1 MQTSDMP
8 GHSPTAPSSPPPQ
21 SFPELLRQVGA
32 RIRELRERQAL
43 TLELLGETVGL
54 NAGGMSRIENGRK
67 NFTLKTVNR
76 IALGIGVHTREFF
89 VPPKLSEL
97 EPGASKSHRRKTA
110 RPRAPVVVTDDGS
123 LQELLEHIG
132 SRIRELRELQGL
144 SIQVLADYV
153 GIVPH
158 ALGAIE
164 AGKTNLTIRTAD
176 RIAQGIGVYT
186 YELFIARERSEI
198 QLSSSASTARAAKKK
213 TAGSAK
219 RAAGSAKPAKKGARR
234 VG

>member
-1 MQTSDMP
+1 MP
-8 GHSPTAPSSPPPQ
+8 DHSPIAPSSPLPQ
-21 SFPELLRQVGA
+21 SFPDLLRHVGA

-97 EPGASKSHRRKTA
+97 EPQAPKRRRKTA
-110 RPRAPVVVTDDGS
+110 PPRDPVVITDDGS
-123 LQELLEHIG
+123 LQELLEHVG

-198 QLSSSASTARAAKKK
+198 QPASSASSTRAVKK
-213 TAGSAK
+213 TKAAGSSAK
-219 RAAGSAKPAKKGARR
+219 RAKKKDARR
-234 VG
+234 DG